1 MVGKIYTFFNNFGTY
16 TMSQKV
22 YWHFVWTCIKNWVND
37 IVYEHCIKK
46 LGNLNDIVYKHWK
59 KKLGK

>member
-22 YWHFVWTCIKNWVND
+22 YWHFVWTLYKKLGKW
-37 IVYEHCIKK
+37 HCVWTLYKK
-46 LGNLNDIVYKHWK
+46 LGNLNDIVYEQKK